1 LFSEQLA
8 SQPDRGWNLIGLWL
22 FDDQQ
27 PLTNQK
33 PASPDVQL
41 V

>member
-27 PLTNQK
+27 PLTK
-33 PASPDVQL
+33 VKTSMT
-41 V
+41 